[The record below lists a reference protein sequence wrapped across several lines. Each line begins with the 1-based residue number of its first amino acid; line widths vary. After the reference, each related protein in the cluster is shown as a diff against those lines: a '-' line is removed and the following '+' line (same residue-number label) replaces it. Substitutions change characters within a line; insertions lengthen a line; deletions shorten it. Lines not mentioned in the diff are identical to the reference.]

1 MMRKI
6 ITAVLAFI
14 ALASGT
20 VSAADEITV
29 KLNGEKL
36 DFDTAP
42 QVINDRTM
50 VPMRNIFTSLGAEV
64 EWVEEDKLIYAV
76 KDSATVVMCIGS
88 ELMYVTDRKVMLD
101 VPPML
106 TEGRTLVPLRAISE
120 CFGMQVDWD
129 GDTRTVSINEK

>member
-6 ITAVLAFI
+6 IAAVLAFM
-14 ALASGT
+14 ALVSGT

-76 KDSATVVMCIGS
+76 KNSTTVVMCIGS

-101 VPPML
+101 APPML

-120 CFGMQVDWD
+120 SFGMQVDWD